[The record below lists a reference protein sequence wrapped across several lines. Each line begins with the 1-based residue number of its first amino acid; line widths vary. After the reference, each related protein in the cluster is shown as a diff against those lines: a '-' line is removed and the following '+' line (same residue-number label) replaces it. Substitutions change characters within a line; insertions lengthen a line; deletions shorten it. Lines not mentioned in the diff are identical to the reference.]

1 MSANG
6 DELMDD
12 NTIDY
17 TDPENMMQ
25 SEGWWASVLAEEE
38 SSSEAKQEE
47 NQPQNKEK
55 SVEAKNVDVDWSYVK
70 QLLENEDIVTST
82 VKDFNKGGL
91 LVQCDM
97 FQGFVPVS
105 HLDDVIA
112 LEDEEGRE
120 ERLKEYI
127 DSKLLLKVIECDSH
141 RGRIVLSQRAAQT
154 MPGQKQ
160 KLLDDLEIG
169 HVVTGRTTNITDF
182 GVFVDLGG
190 VEGLIH
196 ISELSWGRVLH
207 PRDYASIG
215 EEITVMI
222 LNVNKEKSRVSLSV
236 KRLEPNPWTDIGE
249 KYPSGTIFEGQVTEI
264 VKYGAFAKLQGGLE
278 GLIHITEMGLE
289 EGMTPAS
296 ILEEGQIVKVEVVL
310 VDSGRQRMSLRLV
323 D

>member
-12 NTIDY
+12 TIDY
-17 TDPENMMQ
+17 TDPEDMMQ

-38 SSSEAKQEE
+38 TSAKKKHDEE
-47 NQPQNKEK
+47 TQPQEKEK
-55 SVEAKNVDVDWSYVK
+55 PAEARNVDIDWSYVN
-70 QLLENEDIVTST
+70 QLLENEEIVTST

-91 LVQCDM
+91 LVQCKK

-120 ERLKEYI
+120 ERLKEYL
-127 DSKLLLKVIECDSH
+127 DCQLRLKVIECDPH

-169 HVVTGRTTNITDF
+169 QIVSGRTTNITDF

-190 VEGLIH
+190 VEGLVH

-207 PRDYASIG
+207 PRDYACIG
-215 EEITVMI
+215 EEITIMI

-236 KRLEPNPWTDIGE
+236 KRLEPNPWIDIGE
-249 KYPSGTIFEGQVTEI
+249 KYPSGTVLKPRSQ
-264 VKYGAFAKLQGGLE
+264 KL
-278 GLIHITEMGLE
+278 
-289 EGMTPAS
+289 
-296 ILEEGQIVKVEVVL
+296 
-310 VDSGRQRMSLRLV
+310 
-323 D
+323 

>member
-12 NTIDY
+12 TIDNA
-17 TDPENMMQ
+17 DPENMIN

-38 SSSEAKQEE
+38 GYAKTKQSKDSPPEE
-47 NQPQNKEK
+47 KEK
-55 SVEAKNVDVDWSYVK
+55 AIEVRNVDIDWSYVK
-70 QLLENEDIVTST
+70 QLLEDEEIVTST

-91 LVQCDM
+91 LVQCEN

-127 DSKLLLKVIECDSH
+127 DCKLRLKVIECDSQ

-160 KLLDDLEIG
+160 KLLEDLEIG
-169 HVVTGRTTNITDF
+169 QVVTGRTTNITDF

-207 PRDYASIG
+207 PRDYACIG

-236 KRLEPNPWTDIGE
+236 KRLEPNPWIDIGE
-249 KYPSGTIFEGQVTEI
+249 KYPKGTVFEAQITEI
-264 VKYGAFAKLQGGLE
+264 VKYGAFAKLQDGLE
-278 GLIHITEMGLE
+278 GLIHITEMGLG
-289 EGMTPAS
+289 EGMTPAA
-296 ILEEGQIVKVEVVL
+296 ILEESQLVKVEVVL
-310 VDSGRQRMSLRLV
+310 VDSERQRMSLRLV